1 MPAKILKE
9 LSKHLLKNSDS
20 KVCIDS
26 RLVNKGDIFI
36 ALKGEQQH
44 GNFYVEQ
51 CIKRKASFII
61 SDSKVKFKKHSSVYS
76 TKDPEKLLWNL
87 AELMRSQSEA
97 TFIAITGSN
106 GKTTTKDITHCLLN
120 KNGDTLK
127 TQGNFNNLLGVPLT
141 LCSVKPH
148 HVNAVIECGT
158 NQPGEIEKLCSL
170 IKPKMSVITSINA
183 AHLSGLKNVQGI
195 AKEKCEIFKNYPEQ
209 LFLRKKDTEYSCI
222 KNLLNENN
230 HTFFDCESDLNILK
244 SLSKSN
250 SLTWLYKKQ
259 KFVINSP
266 AMHNALNA
274 KAAIKIAEYLNIS
287 LKTIATRLKKWQAGD
302 HRMCMMQWKKRNIID
317 DCYNAN
323 PASVMEA
330 VKTAARI
337 KKKPKHHFFMVFGN
351 MNEMGARSNAHHK
364 DLGKVFAETGV
375 DVLLTFGD
383 KAKMSILPYSKN
395 GGKASRH
402 FENFEE
408 IVDFL
413 KVFTQPHDVI
423 LIKGSRSMKME
434 NIVDHISTKSAS

>member
-1 MPAKILKE
+1 MPTKILKD
-9 LSKHLLKNSDS
+9 LSKYLLKNIDS

-26 RLVNKGDIFI
+26 RLLNKGDVFI

-44 GNFYVEQ
+44 GNDYIEE

-61 SDSKVKFKKHSSVYS
+61 SDSKVKYKKHTSVHS
-76 TKDPEKLLWNL
+76 TKDPQKLLWDL
-87 AELMRSQSEA
+87 AELIRSQSDA

-120 KNGDTLK
+120 KGNDTLK

-141 LCSVKPH
+141 LCSLKPH

-158 NQPGEIEKLCSL
+158 NQPGEIEQLCAL
-170 IKPKMSVITSINA
+170 IKPKLSVITSINA

-195 AKEKCEIFKNYPEQ
+195 AKEKSEIFKNFPEY
-209 LFLRKKDTEYSCI
+209 LILRKKDTEYSSI
-222 KNLLNENN
+222 KNTLRDKN
-230 HTFFDCESDLNILK
+230 HTFFDLESDLNIIK

-259 KFVINSP
+259 KLVLNSP
-266 AMHNALNA
+266 ALHNALNA
-274 KAAIKIAEYLNIS
+274 QAAIKIAEYLNIP
-287 LKTIATRLKKWQAGD
+287 LKIIATRLKNWHAD
-302 HRMCMMQWKKRNIID
+302 NHRMCMTQWKKRNIID

-330 VKTAARI
+330 VKTAAGI
-337 KKKPKHHFFMVFGN
+337 KKKPKQHFFMVFGN
-351 MNEMGARSNAHHK
+351 MNEMGSRSNAHHK
-364 DLGKVFAETGV
+364 NLGKVFAEKGV
-375 DVLLTFGD
+375 DVLLTLGD

-395 GGKASRH
+395 GGKSSRH
-402 FENFEE
+402 FDDIGE
-408 IVDFL
+408 IVNFL

-434 NIVDHISTKSAS
+434 NILDDISTKTAS